1 MHPSLST
8 ESKEVLNKIDA
19 VTSMIGYMYSGGL
32 GSVTDFNVC
41 LRMVDKTDHTDFT
54 LQWIDTACGKGSMLL
69 AKIKR
74 LIENGCDV
82 ETAVSV
88 VHGVD
93 LDQSQVDHARVNIQR
108 ATGYIPDIVCD
119 NSLQRKFNM
128 EFDGYITNPPY
139 KGQSMLH
146 QQFFNLGVDLV
157 KDGGQ
162 VVCLQPATVYFNKKE
177 NTDKHSQKMRDNINE
192 NDVVTE
198 MVKPSI
204 FENAKNRNDISITT
218 LTKTKARK
226 EIKSVSYRSGAV
238 YKNVKLE
245 DVNRTEIEPNLYRS
259 IVEKYKSFVTKN
271 GCIYDITT
279 KEKTNAKA
287 KLASMRGNGGGDD
300 WYTFI
305 PANKKYWTSD
315 NKDGDWGVTASSHEE
330 AMNIYSYFTTN
341 FARFGLSIY
350 KFSSDMYGGAMNGVP
365 IVNFNKTYTDN
376 ELYDMI
382 DLTQQERNA
391 IENSLP
397 DYHGLK

>member
-19 VTSMIGYMYSGGL
+19 VISMISYMYSGGL

-41 LRMVDKTDHTDFT
+41 LRMVDKTDHTDFN
-54 LQWIDTACGKGSMLL
+54 LHWIDPACGKGSMLL

-74 LIENGCDV
+74 LIENGCNV
-82 ETAVSV
+82 ETAVSL
-88 VHGVD
+88 VHGID
-93 LDQSQVDHARVNIQR
+93 IDQSQVDHAKINIQR

-119 NSLQRKFNM
+119 NSLQREFDM
-128 EFDGYITNPPY
+128 EFDGCITNPPY

-146 QQFFNLGVDLV
+146 QQFFNLGVELV
-157 KDGGQ
+157 KVGGQ

-177 NTDKHSQKMRDNINE
+177 NTDKNSQKMRDNINKY
-192 NDVVTE
+192 DVITE

-218 LTKTKARK
+218 LTKNESQP
-226 EIKSVSYRSGAV
+226 EIKSVSYRSGTT

-245 DVNRTEIEPNLYRS
+245 DVNRTEIEPTLYKS
-259 IVEKYKSFVTKN
+259 IVGKYKNFVAKN
-271 GCIYDITT
+271 GCIYDITSR
-279 KEKTNAKA
+279 KKSNAKA

-305 PANKKYWTSD
+305 PANKKYWTTD
-315 NKDGDWGVTASSHEE
+315 NKDGDWGVDTASRLE
-330 AMNIYSYFTTN
+330 AMNIYDYFTTN

-350 KFSSDMYGGAMNGVP
+350 KFSADMHGGAMNGVP
-365 IVNFNKTYTDN
+365 IVDFSKTYTDN

-382 DLTQQERNA
+382 NLTQDERIA
-391 IENSLP
+391 IDNSLP
-397 DYHGLK
+397 DYHGIK